1 MILCF
6 PAFPLGFPGPWRA
19 KLYGGTCAPCSE
31 AALRVYIFAKNKGL
45 RRRNGINIYIP
56 TIVTSTLGRADVT
69 VILMGEDAVDVID
82 SL

>member
-19 KLYGGTCAPCSE
+19 KLYGGTCAPSE
-31 AALRVYIFAKNKGL
+31 NVFSQGYIFSQKINVV
-45 RRRNGINIYIP
+45 NIYIP

>member
-6 PAFPLGFPGPWRA
+6 PAFPLGFPGPW
-19 KLYGGTCAPCSE
+19 KTYSPKG
-31 AALRVYIFAKNKGL
+31 YIFAKNK
-45 RRRNGINIYIP
+45 GINIYIP